1 VSAPSNRRKRIS
13 LFPALCSL
21 LPALP
26 LLFHRKEQYHQ
37 ASLFLHTP
45 EAGGY
50 RACGAVAVLPDLGV
64 NMVRSRS
71 QRQAASLRNF
81 VGIHL
86 SAVTIFVGMLASP
99 RSRAQEIILN
109 VTYVCNGEHIY
120 VYGCNIRDESDSGW
134 CSIGHPDKKKDGM
147 DTYTST
153 TRGDLKKLLPTCQ
166 QPSPEQI
173 AKHKEF
179 EQKLQARRDADE
191 KRAND
196 QMRAANNAPFPGQRQ
211 MTPEQR
217 KINRCVT
224 SGRLQATCTGNALVR
239 GFDELTGHVMS
250 TIAPDLPPGPELSGA
265 FGGAGNWVIDFGDRG
280 ASMKCSMLEASPY
293 NYTLTFRDNRPVVT
307 LNTAPKPTVL
317 MVRGDQ
323 LSGPGPLTIDGRVIV
338 GWTKGSGGGSAGTA
352 GHYETQQVTTHQELT
367 PLEATQYA
375 GQDGLSRNGQTYDMA
390 STSSQ
395 TSWVPGTTHAM
406 PSGPQPIYGPKRAIC
421 VAPELKNTG
430 PGSTVA
436 ATGMLKTL
444 FSNGDSGPPIPP
456 GVRMHGIF
464 AASTGFSVEFFP
476 ESAVLG
482 CGPDAARAYPYTVIA
497 DGTRT
502 AIRIDAP
509 DHPLLLAIHPDG
521 SLDPGG
527 SGPYQVHGR
536 AILGNNGDNFTFA
549 PFEMTCSLAVLAP
562 SKTIPE
568 SGGQSTALLHASV
581 PSAPVHTT
589 GNSTLTISSGL
600 PVQPGA
606 PNPLALHPYIL
617 LRSSF
622 DDVVHQSGVTVPAGT
637 MPLVYFG
644 QSCASGTP
652 DCQAILA
659 AIKANLVADAKADA
673 NGSATLP
680 NLAAG
685 TYYFMVSTRLANNHA
700 LIWTQPVQ
708 VKDGP
713 NSVTLDIYN
722 ATRVN

>member
-1 VSAPSNRRKRIS
+1 
-13 LFPALCSL
+13 
-21 LPALP
+21 
-26 LLFHRKEQYHQ
+26 
-37 ASLFLHTP
+37 
-45 EAGGY
+45 
-50 RACGAVAVLPDLGV
+50 
-64 NMVRSRS
+64 MVRSRS
-71 QRQAASLRNF
+71 QCHTASLRNL
-81 VGIHL
+81 VGIKL
-86 SAVTIFVGMLASP
+86 AAVAILVGMLCSP
-99 RSRAQEIILN
+99 LARAQEIILN
-109 VTYVCNGEHIY
+109 VTYVCSGEHIY
-120 VYGCNIRDESDSGW
+120 VYGCDIHDQSDKAW
-134 CSIGHPDKKKDGM
+134 CSIGHPDRQKNGM

-166 QPSPEQI
+166 QPSPEQV

-196 QMRAANNAPFPGQRQ
+196 QMHAAANAPIPGQRQ

-250 TIAPDLPPGPELSGA
+250 TVAPDLPPGPELSGA
-265 FGGAGNWVIDFGDRG
+265 FGGAGNWQIDFGDRG
-280 ASMKCSMLEASPY
+280 ASMKCSVLEPSPY
-293 NYTLTFRDNRPVVT
+293 QYTLTFRDNRPIIT
-307 LNTAPKPTVL
+307 LSTAPKPTVL
-317 MVRGDQ
+317 LVRGDQ
-323 LSGPGPLTIDGRVIV
+323 LSGPGPLTIDGRIIV
-338 GWTKGSGGGSAGTA
+338 GWTKGGGGGSAGTA
-352 GHYETQQVTTHQELT
+352 GHYESQQVTTHQELT

-375 GQDGLSRNGQTYDMA
+375 GQSGLSQNGQTYDMA
-390 STSSQ
+390 TTSTQSN
-395 TSWVPGTTHAM
+395 WVPGTTHAM

-444 FSNGDSGPPIPP
+444 FSNGDPGPPIPP

-464 AASTGFSVEFFP
+464 AASSGFSVEFFP

-502 AIRIDAP
+502 AIKIEAS

-527 SGPYQVHGR
+527 TGPYQVHGR
-536 AILGNNGDNFTFA
+536 AILGSNGDNFTFA
-549 PFEMTCSLAVLAP
+549 PFEMTCDLAVLTP

-568 SGGQSTALLHASV
+568 TGGQSTSALRASV
-581 PSAPVHTT
+581 PAAPVHTT
-589 GNSTLTISSGL
+589 GNSTLTIASGM
-600 PVQPGA
+600 PVQPGS
-606 PNPLALHPYIL
+606 PNALALRPFIL

-637 MPLVYFG
+637 LPLAYFG
-644 QSCASGTP
+644 QSCAAGTP
-652 DCQAILA
+652 DCQAILTA
-659 AIKANLVADAKADA
+659 VKANIAAAVTADSNGTATMAK
-673 NGSATLP
+673 
-680 NLAAG
+680 LAAG
-685 TYYFMVSTRLANNHA
+685 TYYLMVSTRFNNHGF
-700 LIWTQPVQ
+700 IWTQPVQ

-713 NSVTLDIYN
+713 NALTLDIYN
-722 ATRVN
+722 GTRVN